1 MTLGILKKIYRY
13 SNFIVNKMS
22 TKRLIPTKVNFFVLY
37 IVTYCNNKHYATTQK
52 QNSTVV

>member
-22 TKRLIPTKVNFFVLY
+22 TQRLIPAKVNFFVLY
-37 IVTYCNNKHYATTQK
+37 IETYCNNKHYATTQN
-52 QNSTVV
+52 QNSAVV